1 LGSTIILKLPLSDR
15 VIPIGTVLTGPS
27 FIDIVVVIPY
37 AACFDYI
44 VTAAKTVLYQV
55 LEDPATHQFSHKV
68 KNASVFV
75 LDACDIKIRER
86 KLQ

>member
-1 LGSTIILKLPLSDR
+1 MGSTIILKLPLSDR

-55 LEDPATHQFSHKV
+55 LEDPAAHQFSLIKKPFGETKAKEAV
-68 KNASVFV
+68 EKNV
-75 LDACDIKIRER
+75 L
-86 KLQ
+86 

>member
-1 LGSTIILKLPLSDR
+1 MLPLSDR
-15 VIPIGTVLTGPS
+15 VIPIGTLLTGPS
-27 FIDIVVVIPY
+27 FIDIVAYLAYVLPY

>member
-1 LGSTIILKLPLSDR
+1 MLPLSDR
-15 VIPIGTVLTGPS
+15 VIPIGTLLTGPS
-27 FIDIVVVIPY
+27 FIDIVVIPY